1 VTEFGNEI
9 FNDCK
14 DLTVIKVDKYSEAH
28 AYFNADER
36 MTFTNN
42 KPKQTK
48 EQWIASSKYT
58 ILEDGILYIGHDK
71 TKTEYGQY
79 KDNAA
84 ITDIRFPET
93 LKTIGHLSFMNDSG
107 LNRIVIP
114 GTVEVISDWAFAK
127 CANLEEVVIEEG
139 VAEIRDCAFYDCPK
153 LKSIAV
159 PKSVRKITNENSMF
173 WGNNDSKIFRCY
185 AGSEAYRLAKKNG
198 YKIDILG
205 IDEQNTDSITE
216 LVFSANET
224 IKPIDVECPN
234 LQIIKLG
241 HDVRKI
247 SSESFR
253 NYAVSQIDINNEIT
267 DIGRNAFHDK
277 TNLRVKR
284 NTYGDKWCKDNGYY
298 LCGVLADLNTYTK
311 DKSKEIKADFTRIL
325 CDDTPYVEW
334 TSYKFK
340 IQEPL
345 KLEEVDDK
353 LVLTSFMLYPCKN
366 VTVTDQDGKVLIKNK
381 TIYPLTRTVL
391 CDFDF
396 LTDNVEIY
404 SLTSD
409 DKLYQIF
416 KSMPIDW
423 TVTFDTTIRKT
434 ESLTKGMYHLKMNP
448 VLCRE
453 WIATICNHAYVIA
466 SDEFEELN
474 YKYVEKKLLVT
485 NKETTKFLTK
495 EEMDKLLLKTRK
507 HTFQL
512 GHCDGGGL
520 GDLGGSG
527 LWLISGWFCNLGK
540 SGGVFYHE
548 FSHNMG
554 WNHADGNMCNSGAA
568 NGYAK
573 TEWPSVGSSIFQEFF
588 KAGEL
593 PYTDLNI
600 FNTNFFSFNELH
612 RPDPGFD
619 IVKNGVLYIGERMP
633 RIDSH
638 KKQTDFTKVV
648 ISPSVEVIKG
658 SAFYDTNLSEINIP
672 PNVTNIGN
680 ESFLGCLSLKNI
692 EIPDNVKKVGDGA
705 FENCTSLTKVKI
717 GSGIRQL
724 SKKMFKNSALTEVT
738 IPKNI
743 KFIDNEAFNNCRN
756 LTKVVIE
763 DGVRKIGDNAFGG
776 TALTEI
782 IIPPSVTMIG
792 KNITSKNV
800 VWNVKEGS
808 FAHTFAIENKFLVG
822 TLADKGKKILAE

>member
-1 VTEFGNEI
+1 
-9 FNDCK
+9 
-14 DLTVIKVDKYSEAH
+14 
-28 AYFNADER
+28 
-36 MTFTNN
+36 
-42 KPKQTK
+42 
-48 EQWIASSKYT
+48 
-58 ILEDGILYIGHDK
+58 
-71 TKTEYGQY
+71 
-79 KDNAA
+79 
-84 ITDIRFPET
+84 
-93 LKTIGHLSFMNDSG
+93 
-107 LNRIVIP
+107 
-114 GTVEVISDWAFAK
+114 
-127 CANLEEVVIEEG
+127 
-139 VAEIRDCAFYDCPK
+139 
-153 LKSIAV
+153 
-159 PKSVRKITNENSMF
+159 
-173 WGNNDSKIFRCY
+173 
-185 AGSEAYRLAKKNG
+185 
-198 YKIDILG
+198 
-205 IDEQNTDSITE
+205 
-216 LVFSANET
+216 
-224 IKPIDVECPN
+224 
-234 LQIIKLG
+234 
-241 HDVRKI
+241 
-247 SSESFR
+247 
-253 NYAVSQIDINNEIT
+253 
-267 DIGRNAFHDK
+267 
-277 TNLRVKR
+277 
-284 NTYGDKWCKDNGYY
+284 
-298 LCGVLADLNTYTK
+298 
-311 DKSKEIKADFTRIL
+311 
-325 CDDTPYVEW
+325 
-334 TSYKFK
+334 
-340 IQEPL
+340 
-345 KLEEVDDK
+345 
-353 LVLTSFMLYPCKN
+353 
-366 VTVTDQDGKVLIKNK
+366 
-381 TIYPLTRTVL
+381 
-391 CDFDF
+391 
-396 LTDNVEIY
+396 
-404 SLTSD
+404 
-409 DKLYQIF
+409 
-416 KSMPIDW
+416 
-423 TVTFDTTIRKT
+423 
-434 ESLTKGMYHLKMNP
+434 
-448 VLCRE
+448 
-453 WIATICNHAYVIA
+453 
-466 SDEFEELN
+466 
-474 YKYVEKKLLVT
+474 
-485 NKETTKFLTK
+485 
-495 EEMDKLLLKTRK
+495 
-507 HTFQL
+507 
-512 GHCDGGGL
+512 
-520 GDLGGSG
+520 
-527 LWLISGWFCNLGK
+527 
-540 SGGVFYHE
+540 
-548 FSHNMG
+548 MG

-822 TLADKGKKILAE
+822 TLADKGKMILAECENAENAPNDVWKNGVFTKEDTRRKWDFSNKLSDAEGGRYSVRFIYTDGTDTLRLTDTLFTADGKAIGYFAEMRSVGEKQRETVYEITVPQGTKKLEMFALARAGKSDISGTITVNNMTLKKLVIPEGTTSIKDESYFGCKFEEVVFPSGLTKIGKMAFHDSTELKSVTIPDSVTDIGSSTFQNCKSLATAKLSSGLKKLSTKLFKASGLTKITIPSNIETVEDEVFRDCEELKNVTIENGVKKIGKNVFTGSKKLAEITIPDSVTEIAEAAFQNCSSLTTAKIGSGLKTLNYRLFKGTGLTKITIPNNIETIDKEVFR